1 MYLLRQSLDQLML
14 AKDND
19 HFQSILT
26 YQNRRG
32 LFEMREIEEMC
43 QKMKRVLVD
52 VKMEKDDFICE
63 EEGEIEHEKTKQIL
77 DIFISG
83 LRNLEQ

>member
-1 MYLLRQSLDQLML
+1 ML

-32 LFEMREIEEMC
+32 LFETREIEEMC